1 MKRGK
6 IQKEDVL
13 VVKDGATTGKVSL
26 VGGDFPYEDAA
37 INEHVFI
44 LRGKKDL
51 VHQKFLFYHLF
62 SPIGQRQMDA
72 NFHGAAIGGINTQF
86 VKNYNM
92 FLPPLPTQKKI
103 AAVLE
108 KAEETKKFRAQAD
121 ELTDRLIQSVFLEM
135 FGNPVRNPKGWK
147 KVLFNKV
154 CQTRLGKML
163 DKKKQTGYQC
173 KPYLRNAN
181 VQWNKFDLSSVFEMD
196 FDETECAEFLLRKG
210 DILICEGGE
219 IGRAAIWNNELPECY
234 FQKALH
240 RARPF
245 PDSAIP
251 EFIVNLMLILGKC
264 NGFRNFTSQSTI
276 AHLTGVKLHSFP
288 IILPPL
294 PLQQKFAR
302 IFEKIE
308 SMRQSQN
315 QSKQHI
321 EDLFSTLMQK
331 AFRGEL

>member
-1 MKRGK
+1 MIMK
-6 IQKEDVL
+6 
-13 VVKDGATTGKVSL
+13 SP
-26 VGGDFPYEDAA
+26 FP
-37 INEHVFI
+37 
-44 LRGKKDL
+44 
-51 VHQKFLFYHLF
+51 
-62 SPIGQRQMDA
+62 SPNPAPHRVI
-72 NFHGAAIGGINTQF
+72 
-86 VKNYNM
+86 
-92 FLPPLPTQKKI
+92 
-103 AAVLE
+103 LE
-108 KAEETKKFRAQAD
+108 KAEETTRLRAQAD
-121 ELTDRLIQSVFLEM
+121 ELTDRLLQSVFLEM
-135 FGNPVRNPKGWK
+135 FGDPVRNPKGWK
-147 KVLFNKV
+147 KVPFNKV

-163 DKKKQTGYQC
+163 DKKKQTGHHS

-181 VQWNKFDLSSVFEMD
+181 VQWRKFDISSVFEMD

-245 PDSAIP
+245 PNSAIP

-276 AHLTGVKLHSFP
+276 AHLTGVKLNLFP

-294 PLQQKFAR
+294 PLQQKFTR
-302 IFEKIE
+302 IVEKIE

-315 QSKQHI
+315 QSKQQI
-321 EDLFSTLMQK
+321 ADLFSALMQK
-331 AFRGEL
+331 AFRGEI